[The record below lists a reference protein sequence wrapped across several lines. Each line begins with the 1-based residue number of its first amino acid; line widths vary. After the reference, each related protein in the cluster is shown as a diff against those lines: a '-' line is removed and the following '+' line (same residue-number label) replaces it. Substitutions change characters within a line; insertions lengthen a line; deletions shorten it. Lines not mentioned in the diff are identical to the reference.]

1 MKGTGEQQK
10 YLERRLVEERH
21 FRVEGDLYSTFL
33 KGKRRELQSQ
43 EVSTEQ
49 RLSIFLKHC
58 VIDGK

>member
-33 KGKRRELQSQ
+33 KGKRRELRIRRRIGRRIRGKK
-43 EVSTEQ
+43 
-49 RLSIFLKHC
+49 RL
-58 VIDGK
+58 

>member
-33 KGKRRELQSQ
+33 KGKRREL
-43 EVSTEQ
+43 
-49 RLSIFLKHC
+49 LGLKC
-58 VIDGK
+58 PQTGTDV